1 VASGAKA
8 RERMSL
14 SHVPT
19 EFECKWGAEIIDS
32 SDTQTGCRF
41 PSKNRHSNPL
51 AAECR
56 LPPENDIRACPGS
69 ALFNCEESRMD
80 GCELA

>member
-41 PSKNRHSNPL
+41 PSKPTLEPSRGGV
-51 AAECR
+51 
-56 LPPENDIRACPGS
+56 PPSAGNDIRACPGS
-69 ALFNCEESRMD
+69 ALFNWEESRMD

>member
-41 PSKNRHSNPL
+41 PSKVTV
-51 AAECR
+51 
-56 LPPENDIRACPGS
+56 
-69 ALFNCEESRMD
+69 
-80 GCELA
+80 